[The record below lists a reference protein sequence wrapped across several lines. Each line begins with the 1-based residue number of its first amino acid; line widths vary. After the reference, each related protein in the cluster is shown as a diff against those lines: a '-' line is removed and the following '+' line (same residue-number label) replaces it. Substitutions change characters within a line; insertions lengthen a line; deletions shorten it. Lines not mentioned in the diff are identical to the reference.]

1 MKEVAE
7 MMIMKLGEILKSQG
21 KIKSLKVK
29 MVFAP

>member
-7 MMIMKLGEILKSQG
+7 MMIMKLCEILKSQG

-29 MVFAP
+29 MVFVP